1 MNRVNKVAVV
11 APIAPVA
18 PEGVVMPSAALMPIE
33 VPVVPMEKVK

>member
-1 MNRVNKVAVV
+1 V

-33 VPVVPMEKVK
+33 VPVVPMAGAEC